1 MNMRRKTALK
11 VIRTAALAAVV
22 LLASAGAAL
31 AQQFEKIENIP
42 KQEIPAGRF
51 VGIAYGIIWLAVLTY
66 VLLVAGGLKRVHQEI
81 ADLKRKVNSQA
92 SGGGN
97 VGSRG

>member
-1 MNMRRKTALK
+1 MKTAWK
-11 VIRTAALAAVV
+11 MIQRSVLAAVV
-22 LLASAGAAL
+22 LVAATLMTSASAL

-66 VLLVAGGLKRVHQEI
+66 VVLVAGGLKRVNHEI
-81 ADLKRKVNSQA
+81 ADLKRRLG
-92 SGGGN
+92 SGGD
-97 VGSRG
+97 GSRS

>member
-1 MNMRRKTALK
+1 MKKALK
-11 VIRTAALAAVV
+11 VVQRAVLAAVV
-22 LLASAGAAL
+22 LALSSGAAL
-31 AQQFEKIENIP
+31 AQQFEKVENIP

-66 VLLVAGGLKRVHQEI
+66 VLFVAGGLKRVNQEI
-81 ADLKRKVNSQA
+81 ADLKRKLGS
-92 SGGGN
+92 GGN

>member
-1 MNMRRKTALK
+1 MKTAWN
-11 VIRTAALAAVV
+11 VIRRAALAAV
-22 LLASAGAAL
+22 LLVASSGPAL

-66 VLLVAGGLKRVHQEI
+66 VLFVAGGLKRVNQEI
-81 ADLKRKVNSQA
+81 ADLKRRL
-92 SGGGN
+92 
-97 VGSRG
+97 GSRG

>member
-1 MNMRRKTALK
+1 LRR
-11 VIRTAALAAVV
+11 AALAVAVLV
-22 LLASAGAAL
+22 ASSGVAL

-66 VLLVAGGLKRVHQEI
+66 VLFVAGGLKRVNQEI
-81 ADLKRKVNSQA
+81 ADLKRRL
-92 SGGGN
+92 
-97 VGSRG
+97 GSKG

>member
-1 MNMRRKTALK
+1 MKTALK
-11 VIRTAALAAVV
+11 AVQRAALAAV
-22 LLASAGAAL
+22 LLALSSGAAL

-66 VLLVAGGLKRVHQEI
+66 VLFVAGGLKRVNQEI
-81 ADLKRKVNSQA
+81 ADLKRKLDA
-92 SGGGN
+92 KG
-97 VGSRG
+97 

>member
-1 MNMRRKTALK
+1 MKTALK
-11 VIRTAALAAVV
+11 VLQRAALAAVV
-22 LLASAGAAL
+22 MAVSSGAAL

-66 VLLVAGGLKRVHQEI
+66 VLFVAGGLKRVSQEI
-81 ADLKRKVNSQA
+81 ADLKRKVDSQ
-92 SGGGN
+92 GGSS
-97 VGSRG
+97 GSRG